1 MKKWNVAVVGAT
13 GAVGKAMLKVLD
25 DRAFPVDSL
34 YALATARSAGSRVNE
49 LTVQNVEEFD
59 WSSVHLA
66 LFAGGEIAS
75 STYAPRANEKGAVVV
90 DNSATYRMEPNVPLV
105 VPEVNPDHLQ
115 GAKLV
120 ANPNCSTIQMVVA
133 LAPLHKAYGLKR
145 VVVTTFQS
153 VSGTGKDAID
163 ELQAQAEA
171 YGQGL
176 PPAPPTVYPRPIAF
190 NLLPHIA
197 SFQPDGFTGEEHKMM
212 AETRKIMDLPDL
224 KITATCVRVPVF
236 YAHSES
242 VLAEFERPVSAEEAR
257 RLLAAAPGIVLQDDP
272 ANLVYPTPLDA
283 QHQDQVLV
291 GRVRKD
297 PSCENGLSFWCV
309 ADNLRKGAATN
320 AVQIAEVLL
329 GQGKL

>member
-1 MKKWNVAVVGAT
+1 MKKLNIAVVGAT
-13 GAVGKAMLKVLD
+13 GAVGKAMLTVLG
-25 DRAFPVDSL
+25 DRSFPVDQL
-34 YALATARSAGSRVNE
+34 HALATARSAGSKVND

-59 WSSVHLA
+59 WSKVQLA

-90 DNSATYRMEPNVPLV
+90 DNSATFRMDPQVPLV
-105 VPEVNPDHLQ
+105 VPEVNSGHLQ
-115 GAKLV
+115 SARLV
-120 ANPNCSTIQMVVA
+120 ANPNCSTIQLVVA
-133 LAPLHKAYGLKR
+133 LAPLHKAWGLKR

-153 VSGTGKDAID
+153 VSGTGKEAIE

-171 YGQGL
+171 YGKGETA
-176 PPAPPTVYPRPIAF
+176 PAPSVYPRPIAF

-242 VLAEFERPVSAEEAR
+242 VLAEFERPASVEEAR
-257 RLLAAAPGIVLQDDP
+257 RLLQSAPGIVLQDDP
-272 ANLVYPTPLDA
+272 GNGLYPTPLDA

-291 GRVRKD
+291 GRLRQD

-320 AVQIAEVLL
+320 AVQIAEVMLE
-329 GQGKL
+329 QGKL

>member
-1 MKKWNVAVVGAT
+1 MKKLNVAVVGAT
-13 GAVGKAMLKVLD
+13 GAVGKAMLKVLE
-25 DRAFPVDSL
+25 DRAFPVSEL
-34 YALATARSAGSRVNE
+34 YALATARSAGSKVNE

-59 WSSVHLA
+59 FGKVQLA

-75 STYAPRANEKGAVVV
+75 STYAPRANEAGTVVV
-90 DNSATYRMEPNVPLV
+90 DNSATYRMDPKVPLV
-105 VPEVNPDHLQ
+105 VPEVNPDHLKSS
-115 GAKLV
+115 KLV

-133 LAPLHKAYGLKR
+133 LAPLHQAAGLKR

-153 VSGTGKDAID
+153 VSGTGKEAIE

-176 PPAPPTVYPRPIAF
+176 PPTPPSVYPRPIAF

-197 SFQPDGFTGEEHKMM
+197 SFQADGFTGEEHKMM
-212 AETRKIMDLPDL
+212 AETRKIMDLPEL

-242 VLAEFERPVSAEEAR
+242 VLAEFERPISVEEAR
-257 RLLAAAPGIVLQDDP
+257 QILSASPGIIVQDDP
-272 ANLVYPTPLDA
+272 ANGVYPTPLDA

-291 GRVRKD
+291 GRIRKD

-320 AVQIAEVLL
+320 AIQIAEVMLE
-329 GQGKL
+329 QGKL